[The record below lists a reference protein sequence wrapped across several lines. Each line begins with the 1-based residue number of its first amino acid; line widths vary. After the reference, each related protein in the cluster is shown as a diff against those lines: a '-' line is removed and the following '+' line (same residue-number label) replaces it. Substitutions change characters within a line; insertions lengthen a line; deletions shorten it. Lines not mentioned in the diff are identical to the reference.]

1 MDFQCDRCGQKY
13 HVADEKLQGRA
24 ASRFKC
30 KKCENMILLSV
41 QGTSAPS
48 VVPPPPDL
56 AAVSPAGHS
65 PLRAPTGTV
74 PMRPATGAPPRTSG
88 VPGVPRPRPATT
100 TGPAYAGAGRPS
112 LATAR
117 AEPIAPPPA
126 LNEADENGWFAG
138 IRDVPVG
145 PISRAE
151 LQAHIN
157 VGDASGDTLVW
168 RDGFGDWRPL
178 RAVPALKDLLPALR
192 VVAPRP
198 SQPPLQS
205 FAESEGDATVISDQ
219 GPALVAAALKA
230 SAPGR
235 HDQRLQEAPTRKLSA
250 LTDEQLRSIRLPPT
264 GDRPSERPPAP
275 APAPGPAA
283 ARAPVPRTQPP
294 KAPAAPPRTPTTTA
308 PAVRGPSFA
317 PGAPRKSDLLAK
329 KPSPTESTPP
339 PAPHFETPSA
349 TASPAPL
356 TASPLTPTP
365 HASAPMVASALTP
378 SPLDVLAPP
387 PSLVSDESSDAL
399 TMPAQESSS
408 ARASL
413 APPSL
418 VTPEVAAPTHSAGI
432 AAQAPALSPGWDDPL
447 FHPTT
452 PPSPPSATSASPAV
466 RSITSQSG
474 AWSDPVFNSHPP
486 PASAAASEALVIPVL
501 APITN
506 TGPIGVSVDVARPK
520 PRGLPR
526 SAWVLFAGVAV
537 VGIAGGIALTRRPP
551 RTELAA
557 SVSEPSAQP
566 SQSEHAA
573 PPPAELAPQAVGEP
587 TTPDMVFAVGDDS
600 PAAREHRRRAV
611 AARPAAAPD
620 ISVAQR
626 QAQLERMMGLSP
638 GSVSAPTPNLPA
650 LRTPTPSP
658 VPSPS
663 AAANPAATQSAALP
677 QQGSARTSNTVRERT
692 ATDQI
697 ERSGV
702 VRRCWDQFK
711 LRNPAAPRR
720 RLSISVAVAE
730 SGQVSLRI
738 PEGTDAMLQSCIET
752 RAGTQVR
759 SLGPGAAVHTSL
771 AVSLD

>member
-48 VVPPPPDL
+48 IAPPPPDF
-56 AAVSPAGHS
+56 AAVSPAGPS

-74 PMRPATGAPPRTSG
+74 PMRPPTGAPPRTSG

-100 TGPAYAGAGRPS
+100 TGPAYAGGTGRPAI
-112 LATAR
+112 ATAR

-126 LNEADENGWFAG
+126 LHEADENGWFAG

-157 VGDASGDTLVW
+157 AGDASGDTLVW

-198 SQPPLQS
+198 SQAPIQS

-250 LTDEQLRSIRLPPT
+250 LTDEQLRAIRLPGP
-264 GDRPSERPPAP
+264 GERPSERPPAP
-275 APAPGPAA
+275 APTPATA
-283 ARAPVPRTQPP
+283 KAPVPRTQPP
-294 KAPAAPPRTPTTTA
+294 KAPSAPPRTPTTTA
-308 PAVRGPSFA
+308 PAVRAPSFA
-317 PGAPRKSDLLAK
+317 PGAPRKSDLLGR
-329 KPSPTESTPP
+329 KPSAHESTPP
-339 PAPHFETPSA
+339 PAPHVEAPSA
-349 TASPAPL
+349 TTSPAPL
-356 TASPLTPTP
+356 VASPLTP
-365 HASAPMVASALTP
+365 ASSAHPPPSPLTP
-378 SPLDVLAPP
+378 SPLDVFAPP
-387 PSLVSDESSDAL
+387 PSVVSSEPSDAL
-399 TMPAQESSS
+399 TMPAQEPS
-408 ARASL
+408 AARVSL
-413 APPSL
+413 APPAL
-418 VTPEVAAPTHSAGI
+418 MAPELTAPPPSAGVG
-432 AAQAPALSPGWDDPL
+432 ALTTGLSPGWDDPL

-452 PPSPPSATSASPAV
+452 PPSPPSATSATPAV

-486 PASAAASEALVIPVL
+486 PAPAVAPELLVIPAL
-501 APITN
+501 APVTN
-506 TGPIGVSVDVARPK
+506 TGPVGVAVDVARPRQK
-520 PRGLPR
+520 GLPR

-537 VGIAGGIALTRRPP
+537 VGIAGGIALTKRPTH
-551 RTELAA
+551 TEIAA
-557 SVSEPSAQP
+557 SVSEQTAQP
-566 SQSEHAA
+566 AQPEHAAA
-573 PPPAELAPQAVGEP
+573 PPPAETAPTQGES

-600 PAAREHRRRAV
+600 PAAREHRRRAAV
-611 AARPAAAPD
+611 ARPAAPPEV
-620 ISVAQR
+620 SVAQR
-626 QAQLERMMGLSP
+626 QAQLERMMGLGP
-638 GSVSAPTPNLPA
+638 GSVAAPTPNLPA
-650 LRTPTPSP
+650 LRAPTQSNPAPTPS
-658 VPSPS
+658 
-663 AAANPAATQSAALP
+663 ANANANPAATQSATATP
-677 QQGSARTSNTVRERT
+677 QGSARTRDTVRERT

-720 RLSISVAVAE
+720 RLSINVSVAE
-730 SGQVSLRI
+730 SGQVSLRLA
-738 PEGTDAMLQSCIET
+738 ETTDAMLQTCIET

-759 SLGPGAAVHTSL
+759 SLGPGSSVHTTL